1 MIRFSFIEEKLFF
14 TKSQKYQVNLKGKLN
29 AEESW
34 ATYRLHKCFKSCL
47 VFHFTSWETAKA
59 QTCKLSLKVSGKR
72 ENSVTTW
79 MIPHKG
85 KNSCSI
91 SWSSILM
98 WSSRTRQ
105 PDSTGSLQSFSEFG
119 ILASVKRLLKL
130 GVSTHEALQWCTA
143 QKAFLASFHRK
154 TQTAHEDWGMIL
166 LSGSGIQTMLS
177 LTALCPYWL
186 LTCETGAIVPFG
198 NVLPM
203 WNCCEQANDYYLLL
217 LTVGTPKLGN
227 LRDEHVDVWPRRKLN
242 SPDPPDLHS
251 WYGAWEMGSNTLIL
265 QFRKSLCSNW
275 PQP

>member
-1 MIRFSFIEEKLFF
+1 ML
-14 TKSQKYQVNLKGKLN
+14 QVLPCIPLYFMGN
-29 AEESW
+29 
-34 ATYRLHKCFKSCL
+34 C
-47 VFHFTSWETAKA
+47 AKA

-79 MIPHKG
+79 MIPHKR

-119 ILASVKRLLKL
+119 TLASAKRLLKL

-143 QKAFLASFHRK
+143 QKAFPAPFHRK
-154 TQTAHEDWGMIL
+154 TQRIRTGEWSSCLAQE
-166 LSGSGIQTMLS
+166 IQTMLS

-186 LTCETGAIVPFG
+186 LTCKTGAIVPFG

-242 SPDPPDLHS
+242 CTPLDLHS
-251 WYGAWEMGSNTLIL
+251 WYGAWEMGSNTLVL